1 MLLAEFG
8 IDYVYIL
15 KPKQS
20 ALMPNMCWLKVE
32 QAKKKR
38 DGQAWSA
45 EEQIAFKEKI
55 SSR

>member
-1 MLLAEFG
+1 MLLAGFG
-8 IDYVYIL
+8 TDYAYIL

-20 ALMPNMCWLKVE
+20 ALMANTCWLKVE
-32 QAKKKR
+32 QAKRKR

-45 EEQIAFKEKI
+45 EEQAAFKEKI